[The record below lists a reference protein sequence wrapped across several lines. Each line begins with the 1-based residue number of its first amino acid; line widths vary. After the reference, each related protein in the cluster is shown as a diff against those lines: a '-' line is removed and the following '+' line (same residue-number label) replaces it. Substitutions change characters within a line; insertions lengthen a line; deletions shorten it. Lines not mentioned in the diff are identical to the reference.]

1 MPNGYDPIVGVQP
14 DNPTDVMTFS
24 LLKRPKRSPK
34 TGAPKRWPRLP
45 FKIKITSFDF
55 EYWNGKRW
63 LLVRSSKKPFIVD
76 KRVKGS
82 GGRVAGN
89 KQFVIPLEP
98 NSKYRGK
105 FPASILVSF
114 TTRGPRAKD
123 VRHKARAT
131 RFD

>member
-24 LLKRPKRSPK
+24 LLKRPHRSPK
-34 TGAPKRWPRLP
+34 TGPPKRWPRVP
-45 FKIKITSFDF
+45 FHIKITSYDF
-55 EYWNGKRW
+55 EFWNGKRW

-76 KRVKGS
+76 KKVKGS
-82 GGRVAGN
+82 SGRVADN

-98 NSKYRGK
+98 NAEYKGK
-105 FPASILVSF
+105 FPACIVVRF
-114 TTRGPRAKD
+114 TTKGPYAKAVRNVGRA
-123 VRHKARAT
+123 V